1 MDLILLEL
9 QIWRLAFVT
18 SKVLN
23 PKIIASK
30 GFFVEGRFLVTQLKR
45 ALFVILLLASRKY
58 YDIFGLHIKRCISRV
73 RRSGTSRKLRDV
85 LQTLGSETNVADEE
99 VAGGCSSGE

>member
-45 ALFVILLLASRKY
+45 ALFVILLLASRAY
-58 YDIFGLHIKRCISRV
+58 
-73 RRSGTSRKLRDV
+73 
-85 LQTLGSETNVADEE
+85 
-99 VAGGCSSGE
+99 